1 MIVKL
6 KKGTVPFRN
15 PQLLAV
21 DTKRVVLERVLTNLF
36 RLIYADGAVI
46 KSRFK
51 KEHNMESLQVN
62 VIGNLEEEGHIIG
75 ASEHPDAVQD
85 WLRSSL
91 VELVSRGNLTKEN
104 IASLRPVHLLSFRI
118 QNRKYCRD
126 YSTADQLYL
135 MLKSSPE
142 ILNSLREYLR
152 IGWDLGQKS
161 IVPSMVNDV
170 DTLAVLLMTS
180 KFEDIQEPNKTLSN
194 VKPLLEKQTDLF
206 NDDIRRLLAY
216 QNVLPRTVFI
226 DYFKILCG
234 MHLAL
239 YTMKLVYLLPKMI
252 SAGTTQIEDDWSM
265 VVDLTDNLESKISRI
280 ACLDAER
287 MLNDFRSYI
296 RATYCIDLVQN
307 GIDKSNK
314 SVEEALN
321 EIKQGVDQ
329 SEFKTRL
336 SILRQDLP
344 ESDEKSFDQKDL
356 DELLEYYDDNDY
368 FGKFVHVLE
377 VSNLGNS
384 QYKYLREF
392 IDAVTMKNSPSMLLA
407 DGRSRKHPRRGA
419 LGSKLLETL
428 VQLLVLEPTENGSY
442 ESRSLS
448 IDELAQSIRDRYGL
462 IINGVNEKRFADADV
477 ETNAAFA
484 ENVNAFKNK
493 LRQTGFYTDL
503 SDACILQKIRPRY
516 KL

>member
-296 RATYCIDLVQN
+296 RATYC
-307 GIDKSNK
+307 
-314 SVEEALN
+314 
-321 EIKQGVDQ
+321 
-329 SEFKTRL
+329 
-336 SILRQDLP
+336 
-344 ESDEKSFDQKDL
+344 
-356 DELLEYYDDNDY
+356 
-368 FGKFVHVLE
+368 
-377 VSNLGNS
+377 
-384 QYKYLREF
+384 
-392 IDAVTMKNSPSMLLA
+392 
-407 DGRSRKHPRRGA
+407 
-419 LGSKLLETL
+419 
-428 VQLLVLEPTENGSY
+428 
-442 ESRSLS
+442 
-448 IDELAQSIRDRYGL
+448 
-462 IINGVNEKRFADADV
+462 
-477 ETNAAFA
+477 
-484 ENVNAFKNK
+484 
-493 LRQTGFYTDL
+493 
-503 SDACILQKIRPRY
+503 
-516 KL
+516 

>member
-1 MIVKL
+1 
-6 KKGTVPFRN
+6 
-15 PQLLAV
+15 
-21 DTKRVVLERVLTNLF
+21 
-36 RLIYADGAVI
+36 
-46 KSRFK
+46 
-51 KEHNMESLQVN
+51 
-62 VIGNLEEEGHIIG
+62 
-75 ASEHPDAVQD
+75 
-85 WLRSSL
+85 
-91 VELVSRGNLTKEN
+91 
-104 IASLRPVHLLSFRI
+104 
-118 QNRKYCRD
+118 
-126 YSTADQLYL
+126 
-135 MLKSSPE
+135 
-142 ILNSLREYLR
+142 
-152 IGWDLGQKS
+152 
-161 IVPSMVNDV
+161 
-170 DTLAVLLMTS
+170 
-180 KFEDIQEPNKTLSN
+180 
-194 VKPLLEKQTDLF
+194 
-206 NDDIRRLLAY
+206 
-216 QNVLPRTVFI
+216 
-226 DYFKILCG
+226 

-239 YTMKLVYLLPKMI
+239 YTMKLVYLLPKMV

-265 VVDLTDNLESKISRI
+265 VVDLTDNLESRISRI

-407 DGRSRKHPRRGA
+407 TGA
-419 LGSKLLETL
+419 L
-428 VQLLVLEPTENGSY
+428 ENTHVEEHWGQNY
-442 ESRSLS
+442 WRHLS
-448 IDELAQSIRDRYGL
+448 NYWFWNRQKMAHMNHVRFQSMNWHNLFVIGMD
-462 IINGVNEKRFADADV
+462 
-477 ETNAAFA
+477 
-484 ENVNAFKNK
+484 
-493 LRQTGFYTDL
+493 
-503 SDACILQKIRPRY
+503 
-516 KL
+516 